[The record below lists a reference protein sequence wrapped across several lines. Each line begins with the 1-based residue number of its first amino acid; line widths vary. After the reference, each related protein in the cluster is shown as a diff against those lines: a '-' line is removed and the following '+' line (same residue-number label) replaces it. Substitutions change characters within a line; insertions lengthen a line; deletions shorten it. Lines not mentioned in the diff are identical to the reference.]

1 MYEDGALFVSDWS
14 ADGRYVLSSRAGQFH
29 EEEGWFGGTD
39 IAYLDLQEGGI
50 LQNYLSTQFAE
61 LEASFSPNDRWVA
74 YESNESGTMEIYVRP
89 FLPAGGKWQVSDGG
103 GEIPTLV
110 GRRHRALLPQRCGCR
125 RCRGRHRGDA
135 FVASRP
141 RQLVSGVFR
150 GGLSGLALEGG
161 TFADYDVAPDGRFV
175 MFLNPEGEEDPG
187 VELVQVVV
195 NWFGELNRLASTR

>member
-14 ADGRYVLSSRAGQFH
+14 ADGRYVLSSRAGQLH

-103 GEIPTLV
+103 GRYPRWSADGTELYYRNDAGVVVAEVDI
-110 GRRHRALLPQRCGCR
+110 G
-125 RCRGRHRGDA
+125 GDA